1 MIAYNKDA
9 KVVLD
14 ELQSDPSVG
23 LSTQEVEKRLATHGY
38 NKLNESKKKSILQR
52 FLEQFKDVMI
62 IILLIAA
69 AISFVVAFEEKT
81 MSAFFEPL
89 LILFIVVLNAIVGV
103 YQENKAEKSLEALQ
117 KMTTPTSRV
126 IRDGS
131 EQIVDTSNLVP
142 GDIVKL
148 EAGDFIPAD
157 CRLVEANVLKSDES
171 ILTGESVPVDKQ
183 ADAIVAENEP
193 LGDRIN
199 MVYSG
204 CVLTNG
210 TAIAVV
216 TDTGMHSEVGKIAG
230 LLDVADESKTPLQER
245 LAKLGTY
252 LGIVAL
258 IICAIIFVMG
268 IMDGMPI
275 LEIFMTAVSLAVS
288 AIPEGLP
295 VIVTVVLSI
304 GVGRMAQRHAVVKR
318 LPAVE
323 TLGSTSIICS
333 DKTGTLTQN
342 KMTLLKAYVDG
353 GEIED
358 ISDHNDAKVKDLLT
372 YAILCSDASIYVD
385 ANQNEV
391 SVGDPTE
398 TSIIA
403 AGRKNQILQENLAT
417 EYPRLAELPFDSD
430 RKMMSTI
437 NEIDGKHVV
446 IVKGAY
452 DEMNLHMIHGD
463 LGKAAEVVES
473 MSKEA
478 LRVIAVAYKVIDTIP
493 DELTSESLEN
503 ELTFMGVV
511 GMIDPPREEVKES
524 VATCIKAGIKP
535 IMITG
540 DHVLTATVIAK
551 QLGIFHDG
559 DLAISGQELAKMDDA
574 ELSKKLEK
582 ISVYARVSPEDKIR
596 IVKAW
601 QAKDKVVSMTG
612 DGVNDAP
619 SLKAADIGCAM
630 GITGTDVAKSAADL
644 ILMDDNFATIVDAVR
659 EGRGIYNNIRRVV
672 GYLLGTNIGEIAV
685 VFFAM
690 LLWRK
695 TPLLSM
701 QLLWINLV
709 TDSLPAIA
717 LGMEPIHKG
726 VMHEKPRPKKEGI
739 FANGLGVQV
748 VLQGIMFGLL
758 SLIAFKIGMDDGGL
772 KDGRTMAFIVL
783 GLSQVHH
790 SFSMRSHKSLFKIG
804 PFTNKSLN
812 KAAAVSIAL
821 MLIVIFIQP
830 ITTIFGLDHLSIHL
844 YAIAWILSITPVIV
858 LEIAKALGLAK

>member
-23 LSTQEVEKRLATHGY
+23 LNTQEVEKRLATNGY

>member
-1 MIAYNKDA
+1 MSAYTKKAKD
-9 KVVLD
+9 VLQD
-14 ELQSDPSVG
+14 LQSDPSNG
-23 LSTQEVEKRLATHGY
+23 LSTQEVEKRLSAYGY
-38 NKLNESKKKSILQR
+38 NKLHESKKKTLVQR
-52 FLEQFKDVMI
+52 FIEQFKDVMI

-69 AISFVVAFEEKT
+69 AISFVVAFEEKSA
-81 MSAFFEPL
+81 SAFFEPL

-117 KMTTPTSRV
+117 KMTTPQSRV
-126 IRDGS
+126 IRDGK
-131 EQIVDTSNLVP
+131 EQIIQTSDLVP

-157 CRLVEANVLKSDES
+157 CRLVEANALKSDES
-171 ILTGESVPVDKQ
+171 ILTGESVPVDKK
-183 ADAIVAENEP
+183 ADAIIAENEP
-193 LGDRIN
+193 LGDRVN

-216 TDTGMHSEVGKIAG
+216 TETGMQTEMGKIAG
-230 LLDVADESKTPLQER
+230 LLDGNDDQKTPLQER

-574 ELSKKLEK
+574 ELSEKLEK

-844 YAIAWILSITPVIV
+844 YAMAWILSITPVIV

>member
-1 MIAYNKDA
+1 M
-9 KVVLD
+9 
-14 ELQSDPSVG
+14 
-23 LSTQEVEKRLATHGY
+23 
-38 NKLNESKKKSILQR
+38 
-52 FLEQFKDVMI
+52 
-62 IILLIAA
+62 
-69 AISFVVAFEEKT
+69 
-81 MSAFFEPL
+81 
-89 LILFIVVLNAIVGV
+89 LNAIVGV

-117 KMTTPTSRV
+117 KMTTPQSRV
-126 IRDGS
+126 IRDGK
-131 EQIVDTSNLVP
+131 EQIIQTSDLVP

-157 CRLVEANVLKSDES
+157 CRLVEANALKSDES
-171 ILTGESVPVDKQ
+171 ILTGESVPVDKK
-183 ADAIVAENEP
+183 ADAIIAENEP
-193 LGDRIN
+193 LGDRVN

-216 TDTGMHSEVGKIAG
+216 TETGMQTEMGKIAG
-230 LLDVADESKTPLQER
+230 LLDGNDDQKTPLQER

-574 ELSKKLEK
+574 ELSEKLEK